1 MSQSCTILLVCFG
14 ARIFDN
20 RCIDTSEEE
29 GYSSMTYTK
38 PSLSSWWWAMP
49 AIYPPFKDLFVTG
62 LVLVASCYG
71 PSVTRLFRTQ
81 AYDLPFT

>member
-1 MSQSCTILLVCFG
+1 MSQSCTISLVCFR
-14 ARIFDN
+14 AWIFDN

-29 GYSSMTYTK
+29 GYSSMIYTK
-38 PSLSSWWWAMP
+38 PLFSWWWAMP

-71 PSVTRLFRTQ
+71 PYVTRLFRTQ
-81 AYDLPFT
+81 AYDLRFT